1 VVGMFTSMGAHT
13 GFATLDQEI
22 RKLTGHSG
30 ELKGQLLLM
39 GGAARDAAMDAGVMT
54 AAVTATTNAIN
65 ALNTGLDIIR
75 DGFDL
80 KKVQEGNNEALFRLR
95 EEVKAHGTDLRQTTE
110 AGIEHRQMI
119 LSLAD
124 GLLRERDANVA
135 AGMGA
140 DEANA
145 KFRQQVLDLEALL
158 IKLGFSKQA
167 VWDLIGALRNVPS
180 QVNTA
185 IVLDYQ
191 TRGVPAGEHS
201 GLRINE
207 LFGARASGG
216 PVTAGMPY
224 LVGEQGPEL
233 VVPSQ
238 NAYVYPNRGG
248 GGGMGGG
255 GVMWAA
261 PVSFAASGNALW
273 DNFMDELRT
282 RVQAS
287 GGQLVVL
294 GLKPIRGQY

>member
-1 VVGMFTSMGAHT
+1 M
-13 GFATLDQEI
+13 
-22 RKLTGHSG
+22 TGHSG
-30 ELKGQLLLM
+30 ELSGQLLLV

-80 KKVQEGNNEALFRLR
+80 KKVQEANNEALFRLR
-95 EEVKAHGTDLRQTTE
+95 EEVKAHGTDLRNTTE
-110 AGIEHRQMI
+110 AGIEHRNMI
-119 LSLAD
+119 LGLAD
-124 GLLRERDANVA
+124 GLLRERDANIA

-216 PVTAGMPY
+216 PVTAGQPY
-224 LVGEQGPEL
+224 IVGENQAEMF
-233 VVPSQ
+233 VPKTNGYVFPSVSAGM
-238 NAYVYPNRGG
+238 NAIGG
-248 GGGMGGG
+248 G
-255 GVMWAA
+255 MWAA
-261 PVSFAASGNALW
+261 PIYYMPSGNVMW
-273 DNFMDELRT
+273 DDWFEQFRT
-282 RVQAS
+282 QVERR
-287 GGQLVVL
+287 GGKLAVV
-294 GLKPIRGQY
+294 GVRG